1 MKSSFITLN
10 NGNKMPMQ
18 GFGTLQ
24 IKDAEVCEKCI
35 YEAIKA
41 GVRMF
46 DTAPAYFNEEAVG
59 KGIAKAIAEGLVTRE
74 ELFIVTKLWIQDTPK
89 NMVRAAVME
98 SMRKLQVQYLDLYL
112 IHQPY
117 GSYMES
123 WPVMEQL
130 VREGKLK
137 NIGVCNFSKS
147 KLEELQ
153 KTAEVKPAVNQ
164 IEIHPYYLHKDLR
177 EYMAEQNIAP
187 MAWGPL
193 SEGQRGIFENQDFRS
208 IAQKYGK
215 SVAQVI
221 LRWHLQRGVPAIP
234 KSIHTEYI
242 RENLDILDFEITE
255 EEMNL
260 IESYD
265 MGYSEIIDHNNPL
278 TEKWLTEWK
287 IHE

>member
-24 IKDAEVCEKCI
+24 IKDAEVCEKCV

-117 GSYMES
+117 GSYLES
-123 WPVMEQL
+123 WPVMEEL

-164 IEIHPYYLHKDLR
+164 IEIHPYYLHKELR

-187 MAWGPL
+187 MAWGSL

>member
-24 IKDAEVCEKCI
+24 IKDAKVCEKCI
-35 YEAIKA
+35 YESIKA

-59 KGIAKAIAEGLVTRE
+59 KGIAKAITEGLVMRE

-89 NMVRAAVME
+89 DMVRAAVME
-98 SMRKLQVQYLDLYL
+98 SMRKLQVGYLDLYL

-117 GSYMES
+117 GSYLES

-130 VREGKLK
+130 VREGTIK

-153 KTAEVKPAVNQ
+153 QVATINPTVNQ
-164 IEIHPYYLHKDLR
+164 IEIHPYYLHKELR

-193 SEGQRGIFENQDFRS
+193 SEGQRGIFENQDFRV
-208 IAQKYGK
+208 IAEKHDK

-242 RENLDILDFEITE
+242 RENFDILDFELAE
-255 EEMNL
+255 DEMNL

>member
-24 IKDAEVCEKCI
+24 IKDAEVCEKCV

>member
-1 MKSSFITLN
+1 MKSTFITLN

-24 IKDAEVCEKCI
+24 IKNAEVCEKCI

-59 KGIAKAIAEGLVTRE
+59 RGIAKAIAEGLVTRE

-89 NMVRAAVME
+89 DMVRAAVME

-117 GSYMES
+117 GSYLES
-123 WPVMEQL
+123 WPVMEEL
-130 VREGKLK
+130 VREGMLK

-208 IAQKYGK
+208 IARKYDK

-234 KSIHTEYI
+234 KSIHPEYI
-242 RENLDILDFEITE
+242 RENLDILDFAITE
-255 EEMNL
+255 DEMKQ
-260 IESYD
+260 IESHD

>member
-164 IEIHPYYLHKDLR
+164 IEIHPYYLHKELR

-265 MGYSEIIDHNNPL
+265 MGYSEIINHNNPL

-287 IHE
+287 IHK

>member
-24 IKDAEVCEKCI
+24 IKDAEVCEKCV

-117 GSYMES
+117 GSYLES

-164 IEIHPYYLHKDLR
+164 IEIHPYYLHKELR

>member
-24 IKDAEVCEKCI
+24 IKDAEVCEKCV

-164 IEIHPYYLHKDLR
+164 IEIHPYYLHKELR

-187 MAWGPL
+187 MAWGSL

>member
-265 MGYSEIIDHNNPL
+265 MGYSEIINHNNPL

-287 IHE
+287 IHK

>member
-137 NIGVCNFSKS
+137 NIGVKKKTKS

-164 IEIHPYYLHKDLR
+164 IEIHPYYLHKYLR

-265 MGYSEIIDHNNPL
+265 MGYSEIINHNNPL

-287 IHE
+287 IHK

>member
-24 IKDAEVCEKCI
+24 IKDAEVCEKCV

-117 GSYMES
+117 GSYLES
-123 WPVMEQL
+123 WPVMEEL

-164 IEIHPYYLHKDLR
+164 IEIHPYYLHKELR

>member
-193 SEGQRGIFENQDFRS
+193 SEEQRGIFENQDFRS

-265 MGYSEIIDHNNPL
+265 MGYSEIINHNNPL

-287 IHE
+287 IHK

>member
-265 MGYSEIIDHNNPL
+265 MGL
-278 TEKWLTEWK
+278 
-287 IHE
+287 